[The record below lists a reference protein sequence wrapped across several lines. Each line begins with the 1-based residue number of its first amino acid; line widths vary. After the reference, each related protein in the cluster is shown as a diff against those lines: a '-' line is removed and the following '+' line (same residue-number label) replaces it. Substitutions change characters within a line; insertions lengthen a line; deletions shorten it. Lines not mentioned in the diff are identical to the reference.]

1 MSDFIGNVARWTVGL
16 IAVGAIVSATAASAI
31 VWLLV
36 TDPVATA
43 DAIAAA
49 LEGDIGPF
57 VRAVSSILYEAL
69 CWLLALQ

>member
-1 MSDFIGNVARWTVGL
+1 MSNFSGTVARWSVGL
-16 IAVGAIVSATAASAI
+16 IAVGAIVAAIAASAT

-36 TDPVATA
+36 TDPVASA

-57 VRAVSSILYEAL
+57 VRAVSSIVYEAL
-69 CWLLALQ
+69 CWLLGLQ

>member
-1 MSDFIGNVARWTVGL
+1 L
-16 IAVGAIVSATAASAI
+16 IAVDAIIAATAASAT

-36 TDPVATA
+36 TDPVGGA
-43 DAIAAA
+43 DAITAA
-49 LEGDIGPF
+49 LKGDISPF